1 MQLDFIWSHVSLP
14 GLGKP
19 HHTNISPLS
28 SGYVPG
34 SRGDQPHT
42 GRGEVAEG
50 CHLHPGRARQR
61 DSSWYMEITAVFV
74 LLEETPTPRLYTEV
88 ICPRLQSLTLLP
100 SLTAGRVST
109 STKSPHVSSI
119 TRAPGPIGESCA
131 VTVLWH
137 RGRHRDPE
145 GGTPCQS

>member
-34 SRGDQPHT
+34 SRVDQPHT

-50 CHLHPGRARQR
+50 CHLHPGQARQR
-61 DSSWYMEITAVFV
+61 DSSWYTEITAVFV
-74 LLEETPTPRLYTEV
+74 LLGDPHSPVVHRSNLSSSAEPHAAAFTHSMPCIHQHKVPPCLLHYTSPWTAWRKLRHH
-88 ICPRLQSLTLLP
+88 C
-100 SLTAGRVST
+100 LTAHGMT
-109 STKSPHVSSI
+109 Q
-119 TRAPGPIGESCA
+119 GP
-131 VTVLWH
+131 
-137 RGRHRDPE
+137 
-145 GGTPCQS
+145 